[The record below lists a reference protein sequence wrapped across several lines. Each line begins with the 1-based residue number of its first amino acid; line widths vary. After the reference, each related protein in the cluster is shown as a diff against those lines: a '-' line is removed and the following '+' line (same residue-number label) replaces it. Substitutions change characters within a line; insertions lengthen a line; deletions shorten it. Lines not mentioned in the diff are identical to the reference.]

1 MNGFDIPFIGL
12 QRQYQQLKTEILDTV
27 DSVLSS
33 GHLMSGEHTAKFEHW
48 LAEKNQVQYAITC
61 HSGTQALEIL
71 AAYSF
76 QESVE
81 QYFNPTVLVPAFS
94 FPATASAFA
103 KTGWD
108 LYFIDVDSDGCL
120 DVAKI
125 PEEVDYHTVVLVG
138 LYGTSVLEKYVHQS
152 AWTQWMF
159 DQVNIV
165 EDAAQH
171 WLSDDCTRIA
181 NSAVSF
187 DPTKNLA
194 NHGNGGAVLTND
206 SQLAEFAR
214 AWATHGKPKHNMPCS
229 NSRMSELDCA
239 TLMIKTHH
247 IDRWQQ
253 RRLQIADYWQKHFAD
268 LPVRCL
274 INESNRD
281 THACQKFVIETDH
294 RNQIKQRLE
303 QAGIETKIHYE
314 RPLHEIE
321 AFSSF
326 ANPGYLT
333 CASSLARRVLSLP
346 IYPELTD
353 AEVEYIKNQVVDCV
367 SAVHS

>member
-1 MNGFDIPFIGL
+1 MKTYQIPFTGVK
-12 QRQYQQLKTEILDTV
+12 RQYSNLREEILDTV

-33 GHLMSGEHTAKFEHW
+33 GQHMNGPWTGEFERW
-48 LAEKNQVQYAITC
+48 LAARNGVRYAVTC

-71 AAYSF
+71 AAYLF
-76 QESVE
+76 QKSVE
-81 QYFNPTVLVPAFS
+81 HYVNPTALVPAIS

-108 LYFIDVDSDGCL
+108 LYFVDVDSDGCL

-125 PEEVDYHTVVLVG
+125 PEEVDYHSVVLVG

-152 AWTQWMF
+152 VWTQWMF
-159 DQVNIV
+159 SQVDIV

-206 SQLAEFAR
+206 IELAEFAR
-214 AWATHGKPKHNMPCS
+214 AWTTHGKPKHNTPCT

-239 TLMIKTHH
+239 TLMIKTYH
-247 IDRWQQ
+247 IDGWQQ
-253 RRLQIADYWQKHFAD
+253 RRLQIANYWQKHFAN

-274 INESNRD
+274 INKSNRD
-281 THACQKFVIETDH
+281 THACQKFVIETDY

-353 AEVEYIKNQVVDCV
+353 AEVEYIKCQVVDCV
-367 SAVHS
+367 SAAHS